1 MSTKSLSSLL
11 LEVGSIVLGVL
22 LALGVSEWQQEREKA
37 EFAATALM
45 NVANELEAN
54 QALLQ
59 QIHGNNAETIA
70 TATAAAEEESE
81 EATEALQFIPGVQV
95 RSNAW
100 EALLSSGA
108 ANHIGYELLLE
119 LSETYSLQSVYRQT
133 GLQLVETSMN
143 MAAMAT
149 VNGTDIDNQQF
160 LRQLNNYFNMM
171 LLMEETLLTDYQTT
185 LATLGNPSEPGR

>member
-160 LRQLNNYFNMM
+160 LRQFNTYFNMM
-171 LLMEETLLTDYQTT
+171 LLMEEALLADYQTT

>member
-160 LRQLNNYFNMM
+160 LRQFNNYFNMM
-171 LLMEETLLTDYQTT
+171 LLMEETLLADYQTT
-185 LATLGNPSEPGR
+185 LTALGNTPAPGH

>member
-1 MSTKSLSSLL
+1 MSTKQLSSLL

-37 EFAATALM
+37 ELAATALH

-59 QIHGNNAETIA
+59 QIHSNNAQTIA

-81 EATEALQFIPGVQV
+81 EATEYLQFIPGVQV

-100 EALLSSGA
+100 KALLSSGA

-119 LSETYSLQSVYRQT
+119 LSETYSMQSVYRQT

-160 LRQLNNYFNMM
+160 LRQFNNYFNMM
-171 LLMEETLLTDYQTT
+171 LLMEETLLADYQTT
-185 LATLGNPSEPGR
+185 LATMGNSSESGR